1 MKFCNSV
8 VTDTLQVLPESVTVC
23 ATVDE
28 SGDEHIITELMIRR
42 ACEQMDA
49 KQLWPC
55 AFDALS
61 ETVRTPSVRTAKI
74 LPFRTRAI
82 GKGLQHG

>member
-1 MKFCNSV
+1 MKYCNSV

-28 SGDEHIITELMIRR
+28 SGDEHVITELMIRR

-49 KQLWPC
+49 DQIWPY
-55 AFDALS
+55 ANETLS
-61 ETVRTPSVRTAKI
+61 RTVKTLSTRSATI
-74 LPFRTRAI
+74 LPFQPRNN
-82 GKGLQHG
+82 